1 VLTPPALHPGSKIHI
16 IAPSG
21 PFDRALFWRATG
33 WLSKYHRLRFDR
45 SIFERNGFLAGSD
58 DRRRSELQQAID
70 NPEIGAIVAA
80 RGGWGA
86 ARFITS
92 IDFSG
97 LISHPKWIVGFSDP
111 TVLHVRAW
119 QLGVASLHAANFVG
133 LGRGDEYARG
143 AWLQALEI
151 PDKARVLRG
160 HSLSAGKRA
169 GVLVGGNLSV
179 LFGCLAMGILHFPD
193 NCILALEDVAES
205 SYRVDRMLNA
215 LLSSGVMDR
224 VAAFALGQFV
234 DCDSGRNGVPVGEV
248 LKVQIGRIGV
258 PAVINLPFGHGR
270 VNEPLPLGAQV
281 TLDGTLGELRLGL
294 DGT

>member
-1 VLTPPALHPGSKIHI
+1 VLTPPALRPGSNIHI

-21 PFDRALFWRATG
+21 PFDRALFWRAAG
-33 WLSKYHRLRFDR
+33 WLSKHHRLLFDR

-58 DRRRSELQQAID
+58 ERRRVELQQAID

-86 ARFITS
+86 ARFVTS

-119 QLGVASLHAANFVG
+119 QFGVASLHAHNMVG
-133 LGRGDEYARG
+133 LGRGEKYARDT
-143 AWLQALEI
+143 WLQALEI

-160 HSLSAGKRA
+160 HSLSAGKHN

-179 LFGCLAMGILHFPD
+179 LFSCLAMGILHFPD
-193 NCILALEDVAES
+193 NCILAIEDVAES
-205 SYRVDRMLNA
+205 SYRIDRMLNA
-215 LLSSGVMDR
+215 LLASGVMDR

-234 DCDSGRNGVPVGEV
+234 DCDAGRHGVPVSEV
-248 LKVQIGRIGV
+248 LKDHIGRIGV
-258 PAVINLPFGHGR
+258 PAVMNLPFGHGR

-281 TLDGTLGELRLGL
+281 TLDGTLGELRLGQSV
-294 DGT
+294 D